1 MDHVL
6 YRVHLYDP
14 GGTNSDA
21 PYPPLLYKSKDI
33 PMKTLTSIALIII
46 LTLKIIFGVVDSA
59 VESLNLIENKTVVA
73 EQDYNEADE
82 AQFIY

>member
-1 MDHVL
+1 
-6 YRVHLYDP
+6 
-14 GGTNSDA
+14 
-21 PYPPLLYKSKDI
+21 
-33 PMKTLTSIALIII
+33 MKTLTSIALIII

-59 VESLNLIENKTVVA
+59 VESLNLIENKTAVA

>member
-14 GGTNSDA
+14 RGTNSDA
-21 PYPPLLYKSKDI
+21 PYPLLYKSKDI